1 MYLYICA
8 EMYTVNQGFGTCATK
23 GAPILLRYFS
33 SLSLIIYVSIESG
46 VVEVFVVVV
55 VVVVIC

>member
-1 MYLYICA
+1 
-8 EMYTVNQGFGTCATK
+8 MYTVNQGFGTCATK